1 MGEREPRYGRRTINY
16 AEVVDKI
23 NYKNVD
29 VLNLFITERGKIVP
43 RRISKLPDKKHRE
56 LSLAIRRAR
65 HLALLPYVNSNA

>member
-16 AEVVDKI
+16 AEVIDKI

-29 VLNLFITERGKIVP
+29 ILSLFVTERGKIVP
-43 RRISKLPDKKHRE
+43 RRVSKLSDKNHRA

-65 HLALLPYVNSNA
+65 HLALLPYVNTDA